1 MKRLTL
7 GWRKNLGRKI
17 ALALGL
23 ALALMNPVRA
33 CTIFVLTDARRALF
47 FNNEDWSNPA
57 GRLWFV
63 PAGEG
68 FLGCAYVGF
77 DNGWAQG
84 GVNTAGLAFDWV
96 TGFPAKWLAN
106 PALKPVRGNPSQRML
121 ETCSTVN
128 EAIAFYWK
136 HWEPDFARSRM
147 LVADRTGAS
156 AIISAHAGRLQVERS
171 TGCRGFGYGHEV
183 LDKVLA
189 SPPEPTVANGLGI
202 LRETLQTGEFA
213 TKYSSVYDLKTGDLF
228 IAPAPT
234 RPDAVKLSL
243 TAELARGPHYYE
255 MPRLQE
261 QLAEAPRPLPPG
273 MQRFYLDSLKPLPD
287 GEPLVTSHLR
297 ALGVDIRGGTMRESD
312 YTPEL
317 WQKLGP
323 AQKQVQSEMNA
334 LGKFQT
340 LTLVGRTTDGPL
352 RSYLYLLDFSDAQ
365 VLQRYVL
372 DPDNKVA
379 QIGTEFFEV
388 KIKGDGVT
396 N

>member
-7 GWRKNLGRKI
+7 GRRKSLGLK
-17 ALALGL
+17 L
-23 ALALMNPVRA
+23 ALAMGLAVALINPGRA
-33 CTIFVLTDARRALF
+33 CTIFVLTDASRALF

-57 GRLWFV
+57 SRLWFV

-68 FLGCAYVGF
+68 FMGCAYVGF

-96 TGFPAKWLAN
+96 TGFPAEWPAN
-106 PALKPVRGNPSQRML
+106 PGLKLVRGNPSQRML

-136 HWEPDFARSRM
+136 YWEPDFARSRI

-156 AIISAHAGRLQVERS
+156 AIISAQAGRLQVERS
-171 TGCRGFGYGHEV
+171 TACRGFGYGHEA
-183 LDKVLA
+183 LDRLLA
-189 SPPEPTVANGLGI
+189 RPPEPTVANGLGI

-228 IAPAPT
+228 IAPMPT
-234 RPDAVKLSL
+234 RPDAVKLNL
-243 TAELARGPHYYE
+243 AAELARGPHYYE

-261 QLAEAPRPLPPG
+261 QLAEAPRPLPPN
-273 MQRFYLDSLKPLPD
+273 MQRFYLDNLKPLPD
-287 GEPLVTSHLR
+287 AEPLVTAHLR
-297 ALGVDIRGGTMRESD
+297 ALGVDIRGATMRESD

-323 AQKQVQSEMNA
+323 AQKQIQEEMKA
-334 LGKFQT
+334 LGHFQS

-352 RSYLYLLDFSDAQ
+352 RSYLYLLDFSDAR

-379 QIGTEFFEV
+379 QIGTDYFEAKV
-388 KIKGDGVT
+388 KDGGAA